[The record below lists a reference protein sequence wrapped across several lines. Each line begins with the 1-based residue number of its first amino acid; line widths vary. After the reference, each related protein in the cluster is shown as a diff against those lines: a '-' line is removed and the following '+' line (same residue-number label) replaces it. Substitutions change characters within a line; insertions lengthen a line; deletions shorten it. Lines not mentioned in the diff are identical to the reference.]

1 MALGYGPFGDWAE
14 ERDTLL
20 LLLQRVESRDR
31 Q

>member
-20 LLLQRVESRDR
+20 LLQRVESRDR